1 MSVIFIGSKRVG
13 KTRLLVELANQPKN
27 PHGSFV
33 RVLEPSY
40 EELRAEFYAEDEQK
54 AEEDEDKRYEPAT
67 TEGIETRDFRI
78 SVNLG
83 GNREKFLKAQCV
95 DCAGEFWKS
104 DNDDD
109 SKKKNIFNGKVQQD
123 LIRNLKEA
131 KGIILVLA
139 PSKGKLYSHLL
150 KQEGVTK
157 DEKRFLE
164 DLDWIDEFK
173 KILVFLSKNI
183 TNNQHILI
191 CLNMADLFC
200 SDLNAEA
207 EKLRYVINPNYYT
220 SSKPMDWQKRYRY
233 ILDEYFEGVKSLIE
247 RYNITNDG
255 NQLQIFITTY
265 KNRRLLELPWLYLAN
280 YLPSEKK

>member
-13 KTRLLVELANQPKN
+13 KTRLLVELANQPNN
-27 PHGSFV
+27 PNDSFV

-40 EELRAEFYAEDEQK
+40 EELRSDFYAEDVQK
-54 AEEDEDKRYEPAT
+54 AEENEDKRYEPAA

-83 GNREKFLKAQCV
+83 NREKFLKAECV
-95 DCAGEFWKS
+95 DCSGEIWKY

-109 SKKKNIFNGKVQQD
+109 SKKMKIFDGKVQQD
-123 LIRNLKEA
+123 LIRNLRMA

-139 PSKGKLYSHLL
+139 PPKGKLFSHLL
-150 KQEGVTK
+150 KQEGISK
-157 DEKRFLE
+157 KEKRFLE
-164 DLDWIDEFK
+164 DLDWIQEFEN
-173 KILVFLSKNI
+173 ILLFLSKNT
-183 TNNQHILI
+183 TNTQHILI

-200 SDLNAEA
+200 EDFNAEG
-207 EKLRYVINPNYYT
+207 EKLRYVINPSYHTN
-220 SSKPMDWQKRYRY
+220 SKPMDWLQRYKY
-233 ILDEYFEGVKSLIE
+233 ILNKYFDIVKPLIE

-255 NQLQIFITTY
+255 NGLQVFITTY

-280 YLPSEKK
+280 YLPEEKK